1 MALCCNAGRWPTE
14 ARNPEPRAY
23 NMIDIFHSCIVCARL
38 LWKEASPL
46 EGGVSS
52 GLTFDACGT
61 MFFLS
66 RMYRMYVYCLRD
78 APQWH
83 APCLSKVGETIVSY
97 MKAARRKISATSAPL
112 SYRRRLFAAVGL
124 PSSALIHEDLLCIIP
139 GLKDDI
145 SVVTE
150 GVVAVWESLASAS
163 RLRAARRASSALHGS
178 RAQPSSTKI
187 FSAPFQL

>member
-1 MALCCNAGRWPTE
+1 MPN
-14 ARNPEPRAY
+14 
-23 NMIDIFHSCIVCARL
+23 V
-38 LWKEASPL
+38 
-46 EGGVSS
+46 
-52 GLTFDACGT
+52 
-61 MFFLS
+61 
-66 RMYRMYVYCLRD
+66 YVYGLRSE
-78 APQWH
+78 ACHCNRPQWH

-163 RLRAARRASSALHGS
+163 RRRRHARRASSALHGS
-178 RAQPSSTKI
+178 PLIHEDLLCTIPGLKDDISVASVAEGDVSSRRV
-187 FSAPFQL
+187 